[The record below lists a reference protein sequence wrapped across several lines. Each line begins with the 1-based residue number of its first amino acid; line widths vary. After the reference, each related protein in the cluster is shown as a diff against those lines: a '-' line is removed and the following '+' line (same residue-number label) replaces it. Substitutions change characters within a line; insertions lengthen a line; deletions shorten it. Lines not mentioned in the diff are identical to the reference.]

1 MWSSRFPNLI
11 QLTVKVS
18 HSVVTRAWL
27 LRLHSCAH
35 IVLRFFSTEKQTN
48 KNQTGNKSCDKGF
61 IKWLSSCLIKTSK
74 EILLLQMDQKEDLCP
89 AFLRHGWI
97 STKLLEHWG
106 RVALLQHWNPTH
118 YRGHLRLTDLDEA
131 FWDGSSKWRVSTS
144 YFPLNLASQLSSVN
158 ISEI

>member
-1 MWSSRFPNLI
+1 MQEHYVKFPFSKPHTTYCQSLSFCGYTGMI
-11 QLTVKVS
+11 TQVTQLCS
-18 HSVVTRAWL
+18 HSSVFL
-27 LRLHSCAH
+27 LHW
-35 IVLRFFSTEKQTN
+35 KTN

-106 RVALLQHWNPTH
+106 RVALLQHWNPHITEDIWDWQIWM
-118 YRGHLRLTDLDEA
+118 RLSEMEVQNEE
-131 FWDGSSKWRVSTS
+131 F
-144 YFPLNLASQLSSVN
+144 QLL
-158 ISEI
+158 IFLLI